1 MVVLNI
7 AIQVLE
13 LLNIKMNII
22 DYKNELILIFAILF
36 MELVASCWLLALYKK
51 QNRELRDLIALY
63 RESVALSRKEIALYK
78 EIEVITKNTNNDLK
92 KSLKKSKR
100 IKLCENKS
108 GDLLLELYDEKNT
121 KDVFLFEDGLIR

>member
-1 MVVLNI
+1 MNI
-7 AIQVLE
+7 A
-13 LLNIKMNII
+13 

-63 RESVALSRKEIALYK
+63 RENTALSRKEIALYK
-78 EIEVITKNTNNDLK
+78 EIEVITKNTNNNLE
-92 KSLKKSKR
+92 KSLKKSER
-100 IKLCENKS
+100 IKLGENKS